1 MANAADC
8 DAPSLAAGPTL
19 QAQDVVAGLGAA
31 PRDLLAT
38 SLALFEDSTL
48 LRRLRQL
55 AAEYK
60 GKWFDKTPASDRE
73 QQVAESLQ
81 TQIEGWKSSPVT
93 DDVLRVVLWM
103 RMREALGL
111 RALTFGSL
119 RSARTAADDL
129 VAATLARKFGT
140 RIHVVEPYASELPI
154 EFTDTGASL
163 IDIDTALED
172 CDILAIRE

>member
-48 LRRLRQL
+48 LRRLGQL

-73 QQVAESLQ
+73 QQVAASLQ

-103 RMREALGL
+103 RLREALGL
-111 RALTFGSL
+111 PALTFGSL

-129 VAATLARKFGT
+129 VAATR
-140 RIHVVEPYASELPI
+140 
-154 EFTDTGASL
+154 
-163 IDIDTALED
+163 
-172 CDILAIRE
+172 